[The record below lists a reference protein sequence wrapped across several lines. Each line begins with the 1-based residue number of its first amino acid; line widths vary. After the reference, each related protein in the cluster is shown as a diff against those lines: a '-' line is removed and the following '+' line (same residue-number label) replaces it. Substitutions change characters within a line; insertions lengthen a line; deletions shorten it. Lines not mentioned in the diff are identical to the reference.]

1 MDPKVIE
8 HFKKAD
14 PKLYK
19 VLDQIHKAY
28 GPIPEKEKLN
38 PSEYFNELVESIV
51 SQQLS
56 IKAADTIYGRVKALL
71 PKGQVTPENILKTK
85 SEDLRACGLSNA
97 KVSYVKDL
105 AQKVKDKE
113 VDLERLDTLSNEE
126 VIEELTKIKGI
137 GPWTAEMFLMFS
149 LNREDVFSH
158 GDLGLKNALKKI
170 YSLENPTKDE
180 LEKIVLK
187 WCPYRTWGCRILW
200 KSLEIK

>member
-1 MDPKVIE
+1 MDPKVVN
-8 HFKKAD
+8 HFKKSD
-14 PKLYK
+14 PTLYK
-19 VLDQIHKAY
+19 ILDKIHNAY
-28 GPIPEKEKLN
+28 GPFPLKDKLK

-56 IKAADTIYGRVKALL
+56 IKAADTIYSRVKALL
-71 PKGQVTPENILKTK
+71 PNGKVTPENILKI
-85 SEDLRACGLSNA
+85 SHEDLRKCGLSNA
-97 KVSYVKDL
+97 KASYVKDL

-113 VDLERLDTLSNEE
+113 VHLEKLDSMTNEQ
-126 VIEELTKIKGI
+126 VIEELTKIKWI

-170 YSLENPTKDE
+170 YNLENPTKND

-200 KSLEIK
+200 KSLEL